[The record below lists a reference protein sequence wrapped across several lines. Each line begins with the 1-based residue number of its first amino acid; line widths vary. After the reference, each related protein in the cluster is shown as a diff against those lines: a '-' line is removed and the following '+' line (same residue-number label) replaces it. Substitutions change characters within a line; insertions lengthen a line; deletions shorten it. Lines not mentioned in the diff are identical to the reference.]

1 MLAQPAGQLQS
12 SSLVT
17 PLLHT
22 LPSHSAALVVWSL
35 SEQLVRTTLAS
46 PPLLCAALGS
56 NLFPVRTRTSAIHG
70 RLQQVRRAEKP
81 RGSQKEAGSAA
92 LRHSDHC
99 FFQSVRGALGS
110 RRCPRWIS
118 GGAFASHRQSPV
130 TASHQS
136 RAPGHV
142 SGPVA
147 ARSRPPRRLGRPRS
161 FWVFPQRASKLQS
174 PPTVLT
180 ISLFGG
186 FV

>member
-1 MLAQPAGQLQS
+1 M
-12 SSLVT
+12 T

-22 LPSHSAALVVWSL
+22 LPSPSAAFVVWSL

-56 NLFPVRTRTSAIHG
+56 NLFPVRTHTSAIHG
-70 RLQQVRRAEKP
+70 RFLQVRRAAKP

-92 LRHSDHC
+92 LQHSDLC

-110 RRCPRWIS
+110 LRCPRWS
-118 GGAFASHRQSPV
+118 LLGALARSPV
-130 TASHQS
+130 TASHKS

-147 ARSRPPRRLGRPRS
+147 ARSRPPRRPRS
-161 FWVFPQRASKLQS
+161 QISRSARQNSGALRRNARRVNLCTILVHRISES
-174 PPTVLT
+174 VLVRNLL
-180 ISLFGG
+180 SR
-186 FV
+186 